1 MEIVFRPSCQIWN
14 YGRASSLMNEEKL
27 NTPHNRPPVLS
38 AAANEITADT
48 SSSIIPSRL
57 GICSLGVSI
66 ICPIIILIIFFSLID
81 FKDVGSS
88 ISYSFFGIMIYP
100 IISIILSVCALVSG
114 EKKLPAILGI
124 ILSIIGSV
132 GLILFCVF
140 MYGLSGM
147 W

>member
-1 MEIVFRPSCQIWN
+1 
-14 YGRASSLMNEEKL
+14 MNEDKL
-27 NTPHNRPPVLS
+27 NTPHDCPPVLP
-38 AAANEITADT
+38 AAANKKPADT
-48 SSSIIPSRL
+48 SSSIVPSRL

-114 EKKLPAILGI
+114 EKKLPAILGMI
-124 ILSIIGSV
+124 FSIIGGV
-132 GLILFCVF
+132 GLILFCLF

>member
-1 MEIVFRPSCQIWN
+1 
-14 YGRASSLMNEEKL
+14 MNEDKL
-27 NTPHNRPPVLS
+27 NTPHDRPPVLPV
-38 AAANEITADT
+38 AANKKPGDT
-48 SSSIIPSRL
+48 SSRIVQSRL

-88 ISYSFFGIMIYP
+88 ISYSFLGIVIYP
-100 IISIILSVCALVSG
+100 IISMILSVCALVSG
-114 EKKLPAILGI
+114 EKKLPAILGMI
-124 ILSIIGSV
+124 FSIIGGV
-132 GLILFCVF
+132 GLILFCLF